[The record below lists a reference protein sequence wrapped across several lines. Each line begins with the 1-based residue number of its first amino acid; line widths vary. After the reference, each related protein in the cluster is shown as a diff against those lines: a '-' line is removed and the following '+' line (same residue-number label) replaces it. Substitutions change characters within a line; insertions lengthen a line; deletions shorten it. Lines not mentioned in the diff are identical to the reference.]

1 MCEKPG
7 GCQEAKGSGGI
18 DSAQAAPFGRQCI
31 FVTDHTR
38 KERKPDFLIGYYK
51 EKGVDVTLQQEDIC
65 GSFSIYRI
73 LATD

>member
-1 MCEKPG
+1 MKSPVAARKR
-7 GCQEAKGSGGI
+7 EAAGI
-18 DSAQAAPFGRQCI
+18 DSAQAALLEGSAF

-38 KERKPDFLIGYYK
+38 EERKPDFLIGYYK